1 MASAEWY
8 QPLGTGVNAR
18 RQPYDAAMRAVGVL
32 VNALLRGSML
42 GVLGEALLRPTDPR
56 FAGKAIGTR
65 GLVMIPL
72 SMVVPLV
79 HATRRRDRYPV
90 WTDNLYLS
98 IFVVDLLGNHFD
110 LYDRYRYFDAI
121 PHAHGTGA
129 VTVAMAELLDLP
141 PLSAVGLAQL
151 VHIGLEA
158 QEYYSD
164 VLFGLHNVRGT
175 WDTVNDL
182 LAGAAGSAVYAAF
195 LARAR
200 GDR

>member
-1 MASAEWY
+1 MRV
-8 QPLGTGVNAR
+8 LG
-18 RQPYDAAMRAVGVL
+18 YL
-32 VNALLRGSML
+32 VNVLLRGAIL
-42 GVLGEALLRPTDPR
+42 GVIAEAQLRRDDPR

-72 SMVVPLV
+72 SLVVPLA
-79 HATRRRDRYPV
+79 HRHRPRGPRYPV
-90 WTDNLYLS
+90 WTDDLWLS
-98 IFVVDLLGNHFD
+98 VFVLDLAGNHFG

-129 VTVAMAELLDLP
+129 ATVVAAELLDLP

-151 VHIGLEA
+151 GHIGLEA

-164 VLFGLHNVRGT
+164 AWFGLRNVRGT

-182 LAGAAGSAVYAAF
+182 LAGAAGSIAYAAL
-195 LARAR
+195 LAWRR
-200 GDR
+200 RR